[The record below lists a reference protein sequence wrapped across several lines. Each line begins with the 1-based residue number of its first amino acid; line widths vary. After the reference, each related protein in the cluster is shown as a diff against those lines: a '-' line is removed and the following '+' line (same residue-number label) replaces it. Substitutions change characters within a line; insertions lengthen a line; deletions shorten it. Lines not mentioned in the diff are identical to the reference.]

1 MRESRGV
8 KRVSEPILEARGLT
22 QDFPLGRGGKIR
34 ALDDVSLA
42 IVPGEFFGLVGESG
56 AGKST
61 LGRCFLGLRR
71 PDAGELLFQGHPVV
85 SAADQKRLRQAAGM
99 IFQDPAAA
107 MNPRMPVFEIVAEP
121 LRIAKAASGAALRA
135 RVSGLLMQ
143 VGLDEGF
150 LARYPGELSGG
161 QQQRVCIARALACDP
176 LLLVAD
182 EPVASLDVSAAAQI
196 ANLLMELRRR
206 RKLACLFISHD
217 LSMVRHLCDRIGV
230 LWHGRLVEAATAAEL
245 CGNPRHPYTM
255 ALLAAASACGC
266 SAIKPLP
273 DRQPPDGGCLREIS
287 PGHFV
292 LQ

>member
-1 MRESRGV
+1 M
-8 KRVSEPILEARGLT
+8 SEPILEARGLT

-71 PDAGELLFQGHPVV
+71 PDAGELLFQGYPVV

-230 LWHGRLVEAATAAEL
+230 LWRGRLVEAAPAAEL

-255 ALLAAASACGC
+255 ALLAASACGC

-273 DRQPPDGGCLREIS
+273 DRQPPDGGGLREIS